1 MERKERPSH
10 QDIEGGSRPPSGDRA
25 IADSSSSA
33 AGSTKGSRSSTIVK
47 VVAKRG
53 RSTGCSC
60 RAFKLSMPPAS
71 NSSRQASSD
80 GLRHAAHGSAHR
92 ALGRAA
98 AEVTASAFSRA
109 IQRVSLDPFS
119 ATTDRPVPADYLL
132 RGPSSCPR
140 IRCPRKS
147 SAVDWRKRLK
157 VDMGWRLEVVDRS
170 SQP

>member
-1 MERKERPSH
+1 MGFDTQLTAQLIELSPAQRRKYSL
-10 QDIEGGSRPPSGDRA
+10 G
-25 IADSSSSA
+25 
-33 AGSTKGSRSSTIVK
+33 
-47 VVAKRG
+47 
-53 RSTGCSC
+53 
-60 RAFKLSMPPAS
+60 AFL
-71 NSSRQASSD
+71 
-80 GLRHAAHGSAHR
+80 
-92 ALGRAA
+92 
-98 AEVTASAFSRA
+98 RA

-119 ATTDRPVPADYLL
+119 AATDRPVPADYPL